1 MIIAISSWFNEP
13 DIEFRISFK
22 VHNVVWKYLTDDIM
36 KPFGLEENDPGFLMR
51 LVTAT
56 SSDTKKLDVRGPEI
70 NKRNK
75 SISYGL
81 WLPYENINGS
91 ADYLKE
97 YLYYYFNALVIVFNV
112 YGVSEAS
119 IREIQDK
126 VEAEVL
132 NNTVYLYE
140 N

>member
-13 DIEFRISFK
+13 GIEFKISFK
-22 VHNVVWKYLTDDIM
+22 VHNLIWKYLTDDIM
-36 KPFGLEENDPGFLMR
+36 KPFGLEEKDPGFLMR

-56 SSDTKKLDVRGPEI
+56 SSDTKELDVRGPET
-70 NKRNK
+70 NKRSK

-81 WLPYENINGS
+81 WLPYEHINSS

-97 YLYYYFNALVIVFNV
+97 YLYYYFNALVIVFNI
-112 YGVSEAS
+112 YGISEAS
-119 IREIQDK
+119 ICEIQGK

-132 NNTVYLYE
+132 NNTLYLYE
-140 N
+140 D